1 MISKLKINRLFILLL
16 LVSLPI
22 FSKGF
27 ISLEDYVKENAG
39 DKSGAI
45 EAYIA
50 KRCAAVYTT
59 SARVVGNN
67 NKEIFNQHVIQIT
80 NFMSVATL
88 IGSEMTGLPAEVQ
101 MLTTQK
107 EMLAMVKVYEE
118 MIDESY
124 AKTGMYFP
132 ALEEDLKICKGIL
145 DSEE

>member
-22 FSKGF
+22 FSKGL
-27 ISLEDYVKENAG
+27 ISLEDYVQENAG

-67 NKEIFNQHVIQIT
+67 NQEIFNQYVIQIT
-80 NFMSVATL
+80 NFMSAATL
-88 IGSEMTGLPAEVQ
+88 IGSKMTGLPVEEQ

-132 ALEEDLKICKGIL
+132 ALEEDLKIRKGIL